1 MRYNV
6 NNDAYLSSHTVLGR
20 NASNLP
26 LIAQVAVSF
35 ADLVMILAERHKTR
49 KQLRK
54 LPPHLLRDV
63 GITRTMSVEEAQKP
77 FWRA

>member
-1 MRYNV
+1 MAK
-6 NNDAYLSSHTVLGR
+6 NDAYLGSRTVLGR
-20 NASNLP
+20 NAPNLP

-35 ADLVMILAERHKTR
+35 ADLVVIWSERHKTR

-54 LPPHLLRDV
+54 SPPHLRRDV
-63 GITRTMSVEEAQKP
+63 GRTRTISIEEARKA

>member
-1 MRYNV
+1 MAK
-6 NNDAYLSSHTVLGR
+6 NDAYLGSRTVLGR
-20 NASNLP
+20 NAPNLP

-35 ADLVMILAERHKTR
+35 AYLVVIWSERHKTR

-54 LPPHLLRDV
+54 LSPQLLRDV
-63 GITRTMSVEEAQKP
+63 GITQTMSVEEARKL

>member
-1 MRYNV
+1 MEK
-6 NNDAYLSSHTVLGR
+6 NDAYLGSRTVLGR
-20 NASNLP
+20 NAPNLP

-35 ADLVMILAERHKTR
+35 AYLVVIWSERHKTR

-54 LPPHLLRDV
+54 LSPQLLRDV
-63 GITRTMSVEEAQKP
+63 GITQTMSVEEARKP

>member
-1 MRYNV
+1 MEK
-6 NNDAYLSSHTVLGR
+6 NDAYLGAHTVLGR
-20 NASNLP
+20 NAPNLP

-35 ADLVMILAERHKTR
+35 AYLVVIWSERHKTR

-54 LPPHLLRDV
+54 LSPQLLRDV
-63 GITRTMSVEEAQKP
+63 GITQTMSDEEARKP

>member
-1 MRYNV
+1 MEK
-6 NNDAYLSSHTVLGR
+6 NDAYLGAHTVLGR
-20 NASNLP
+20 NAPNLH

-35 ADLVMILAERHKTR
+35 ADLVVIWSERHKTR

-63 GITRTMSVEEAQKP
+63 GITQTMSVEEARKP